1 MITITTE
8 TKRITLKLS
17 EEESSRMFDA
27 LVSDLLNLPKAEL
40 LELPKTELPKMQEPE
55 VTEVTAPPN
64 EERKYTGFIHLQCP
78 ECGEVRSFCSKNGT
92 SDISCK
98 KMWI

>member
-1 MITITTE
+1 MITIATK

-40 LELPKTELPKMQEPE
+40 LELTKTELPKMQEPE
-55 VTEVTAPPN
+55 VTPPLMRGAN
-64 EERKYTGFIHLQCP
+64 IP
-78 ECGEVRSFCSKNGT
+78 DSFT
-92 SDISCK
+92 SDARNVEIP
-98 KMWI
+98 

>member
-55 VTEVTAPPN
+55 VTEVTAPLT
-64 EERKYTGFIHLQCP
+64 R
-78 ECGEVRSFCSKNGT
+78 NGNIPDSST
-92 SDISCK
+92 SNARNVEIP
-98 KMWI
+98 

>member
-1 MITITTE
+1 MITIATK

-40 LELPKTELPKMQEPE
+40 SELPKTELPKMQEPE
-55 VTEVTAPPN
+55 VTAPLMRDANIPD
-64 EERKYTGFIHLQCP
+64 
-78 ECGEVRSFCSKNGT
+78 SST
-92 SDISCK
+92 SNAQNVE
-98 KMWI
+98 MP

>member
-55 VTEVTAPPN
+55 VTPPLMRDAN
-64 EERKYTGFIHLQCP
+64 IP
-78 ECGEVRSFCSKNGT
+78 DSST
-92 SDISCK
+92 SNARNVE
-98 KMWI
+98 MP

>member
-8 TKRITLKLS
+8 TKRITLKLG

-55 VTEVTAPPN
+55 VTAPP
-64 EERKYTGFIHLQCP
+64 
-78 ECGEVRSFCSKNGT
+78 
-92 SDISCK
+92 
-98 KMWI
+98 

>member
-8 TKRITLKLS
+8 AKRITLKLS

-55 VTEVTAPPN
+55 VTEVTAPP
-64 EERKYTGFIHLQCP
+64 
-78 ECGEVRSFCSKNGT
+78 
-92 SDISCK
+92 
-98 KMWI
+98 

>member
-40 LELPKTELPKMQEPE
+40 LELTKTELPKMQEPE
-55 VTEVTAPPN
+55 VTAPPLMRDAN
-64 EERKYTGFIHLQCP
+64 IP
-78 ECGEVRSFCSKNGT
+78 DSST
-92 SDISCK
+92 SNAQNVEIP
-98 KMWI
+98 

>member
-40 LELPKTELPKMQEPE
+40 LELPKTELPKIQEPE
-55 VTEVTAPPN
+55 VTEVTAPLT
-64 EERKYTGFIHLQCP
+64 R
-78 ECGEVRSFCSKNGT
+78 NGNIPDSST
-92 SDISCK
+92 SNARNVEIP
-98 KMWI
+98 